1 MSKHTLEFKREAL
14 KLSEELGVQEAAR
27 QLGVSV
33 YTLKDWRK
41 RFKNA
46 DLQPKTARSL
56 EEAEEIIRQLKRQHA
71 EDSRKIEVLKETL
84 GFFVQSRK
92 K

>member
-1 MSKHTLEFKREAL
+1 MSRHTSEFKREAL

-27 QLGVSV
+27 QLGISV

-46 DLQPKTARSL
+46 DLQPKSAHSL
-56 EEAEEIIRQLKRQHA
+56 VVAEEVIRQLKRQHA
-71 EDSRKIEVLKETL
+71 QDARMIEVLKETL
-84 GFFVQSRK
+84 SFFVQSRK